1 MGLISAVIAIAIVLI
16 GSVLV
21 ANFIWDV
28 THDVS
33 AGDVDIELISCKEM
47 VSGSTETV
55 VELSN
60 NNDFRV
66 LVEWATVGGSGYA
79 DIPAKTIVTDQYY
92 AYGTTQCGAEV
103 KSVTRG

>member
-1 MGLISAVIAIAIVLI
+1 MGVLIGAVIVIAIAII

-28 THDVS
+28 STDVS

-47 VSGSTETV
+47 PSGSTETV

-60 NNDFRV
+60 YNDFRV
-66 LVEWATVGGSGYA
+66 LVEWSTVGGSGYT
-79 DIPAKTIVTDQYY
+79 DIPAKTGLGSSGSFSTALILG
-92 AYGTTQCGAEV
+92 AKTT
-103 KSVTRG
+103 R